1 MEAAT
6 AKAWA
11 VKVSVSVSDGG
22 IDDLVEG
29 DGEEE
34 EVGGTGEVDPFA
46 FLVLFA
52 LLKLAVDILHPIMA
66 SNAVGIVDD
75 NVVVV
80 VVGGTVAFS
89 LISSAGSCLPSIAAL
104 SLEVVLVG
112 VVAFSRKSGAP
123 SLKA

>member
-1 MEAAT
+1 M
-6 AKAWA
+6 KAWA

-29 DGEEE
+29 EDE

-80 VVGGTVAFS
+80 VVVGGTVAFP
-89 LISSAGSCLPSIAAL
+89 LRSSAGSCLPSIAAL
-104 SLEVVLVG
+104 SLEVFVVG
-112 VVAFSRKSGAP
+112 MVALSRKSGAP